1 MRWVAGL
8 GVSLAMALG
17 LGGWTPRSWAS
28 VCPAELAAAVDAT
41 LERQPTRERSHWG
54 ILVETA
60 DGAETIYAQNAEQF
74 LIPASNVKLLTTAAA
89 LDQLGADY
97 QIRTSIYGTTLPQE
111 STLHVLG
118 RGDPSLETDQLQEL
132 AQQLQDQGITT
143 IRQLIA
149 YESHFQGDPILPNW
163 DWEDVQA
170 RYGPPVNSLI
180 LNGNTVPLQL
190 IPAALG
196 EPLRIVW
203 PHPTDALGWQIENS
217 SRTVSST
224 EPEFIRVE
232 RNPSTGILRISG
244 QLHHGASPA
253 DAAFAAPDPTQ
264 RFLNEFRQVLEAAD
278 IRVHETA
285 IAPFT
290 ARPPDIT
297 APEIAAVL
305 SPPLSALLF
314 DINGNSNNLYAEA
327 LLQTLGVQMP
337 LADTDNPR
345 IRPTTLE
352 AGLAAVSDILQR
364 LGVDPTGIALADG
377 SGIARKNLVT
387 PRALVETLQ
396 AMARHPEAERFRQ
409 SLAIAAETGS
419 LRNRFRDTAAAGRL
433 YGKTG
438 ALSGVA
444 SLSGYLDPP
453 NHAPLTFSI
462 IVNHFDYPVS
472 TVRPLM
478 DELILHFATLQPCDP
493 QSEGDSD

>member
-1 MRWVAGL
+1 
-8 GVSLAMALG
+8 MALDV
-17 LGGWTPRSWAS
+17 GGWTQRSWAA
-28 VCPAELAAAVDAT
+28 VCPAELAAAVEAT
-41 LERQPTRERSHWG
+41 LQQQPSRVRSHWG

-60 DGAETIYAQNAEQF
+60 DAAETLYAQNAEQF

-89 LDQLGADY
+89 LEHLGADY
-97 QIRTSIYGTTLPQE
+97 QIRTSIYGTALPQTG
-111 STLHVLG
+111 TLHIVG
-118 RGDPSLETDQLQEL
+118 RGDPSLETEQLQEL
-132 AQQLQDQGITT
+132 AQQLQNQGITT
-143 IRQLIA
+143 IRQLVA

-170 RYGPPVNSLI
+170 RYGPPINSLI
-180 LNGNTVPLQL
+180 LNGNSVPLQL
-190 IPAALG
+190 VPAALG
-196 EPLRIVW
+196 EPLGIVW
-203 PHPTDALGWQIENS
+203 PHPADALGWQIENT
-217 SRTVSST
+217 SRTVRST

-232 RNPSTGILRISG
+232 RNPSTGVLRVSG
-244 QLHHGASPA
+244 QLHQGASPA
-253 DAAFAAPDPTQ
+253 DTAFAVPDPTQ
-264 RFLNEFRQVLEAAD
+264 RFLAEFRQVLEAAD

-290 ARPPDIT
+290 ARPPATT
-297 APEIAAVL
+297 APEVAAVL

-327 LLQTLGVQMP
+327 LLQTLGVQLP

-345 IRPTTLE
+345 IRPTTLA

-387 PRALVETLQ
+387 PRALVQTLQ
-396 AMARHPEAERFRQ
+396 AMARHPEAEMFRQ

-419 LRNRFRDTAAAGRL
+419 LRNRFRDTAAARRL

-453 NHAPLTFSI
+453 HYAPLTFSI

-472 TVRPLM
+472 TVRPLI
-478 DELILHFATLQPCDP
+478 DELVLHLATLQPCEP
-493 QSEGDSD
+493 QGEGESD